1 MAEGLTEFIR
11 AAMRRQFNWGERDCI
26 LFCTDW
32 VKVVTGVD
40 TAQRWRGSY
49 HTEAEAQAIIDGFGG
64 LAALCDEGYAGVLER
79 CDPEDALVGVITSHE
94 GDIGAIRSGRSW
106 VVLTERGIGRV
117 RIDLADCL
125 AAWGPPCRRQ

>member
-11 AAMRRQFNWGERDCI
+11 AAMRREFVWGKRDCI

-32 VKVVTGVD
+32 VWAVTGTD
-40 TAQRWRGSY
+40 PAARWRGTY
-49 HTEAEAQAIIDGFGG
+49 HSEAEAQAIIDGFGG
-64 LAALCDEGYAGVLER
+64 LAALCDEGYAGALER
-79 CDPEDALVGVITSHE
+79 CDPEDALVGVITSIE

-117 RIDLADCL
+117 RIDLAVCL
-125 AAWGPPCRRQ
+125 AAWGLPCRKP